1 MISLDNSD
9 KAILREL
16 QSDASISNLELSK
29 KIGLSPSACLTRT
42 KNLRESGVIKQ
53 FTTIIDE
60 KKLGMDTM
68 AFVLVNLM
76 PMNRDSI
83 KSFMEDVNRFPQ
95 IQECYT
101 LTGSHDFLLKIVARD
116 TQSYRDFII
125 DTLTANPI
133 INSVETLMVLGVENA
148 LPLSPW
154 NFLRRISMADKAKA
168 FRAAFP
174 HTLPILA
181 GFTFLGIAYGV
192 LMQSKGFSWPWTLLM
207 STTIFAGSMEF
218 VTVGLLAGNFQP
230 IYAYWS
236 GIDGKCQTSVLWTFH
251 A

>member
-16 QSDASISNLELSK
+16 QADASISNLELSK

-60 KKLGMDTM
+60 KKLGMETL
-68 AFVLVNLM
+68 AFVLVNLT

-83 KSFMEDVNRFPQ
+83 QLFMEDVNNYPQ

-101 LTGSHDFLLKIVARD
+101 LTGSHDFLLKIVAKD

-125 DTLTANPI
+125 DNLTANPI
-133 INSVETLMVLGVENA
+133 ISSVESLVVLGVEKRTTSI
-148 LPLSPW
+148 PVE
-154 NFLRRISMADKAKA
+154 FTEKA
-168 FRAAFP
+168 
-174 HTLPILA
+174 
-181 GFTFLGIAYGV
+181 
-192 LMQSKGFSWPWTLLM
+192 
-207 STTIFAGSMEF
+207 
-218 VTVGLLAGNFQP
+218 
-230 IYAYWS
+230 
-236 GIDGKCQTSVLWTFH
+236 GKREK
-251 A
+251 

>member
-16 QSDASISNLELSK
+16 QADASISNLELSK

-60 KKLGMDTM
+60 KKLGMETL
-68 AFVLVNLM
+68 AFVLVNLT

-83 KSFMEDVNRFPQ
+83 QLFMEDVNNYPQ

-101 LTGSHDFLLKIVARD
+101 LTGSHDFLLKIVAKD

-125 DTLTANPI
+125 DNLTANPI
-133 INSVETLMVLGVENA
+133 ISSVESLVVLGVEKRTTSI
-148 LPLSPW
+148 PVE
-154 NFLRRISMADKAKA
+154 
-168 FRAAFP
+168 
-174 HTLPILA
+174 
-181 GFTFLGIAYGV
+181 FTE
-192 LMQSKGFSWPWTLLM
+192 K
-207 STTIFAGSMEF
+207 
-218 VTVGLLAGNFQP
+218 VG
-230 IYAYWS
+230 
-236 GIDGKCQTSVLWTFH
+236 KREK
-251 A
+251 

>member
-133 INSVETLMVLGVENA
+133 INSVETLMVLGVEKRTTSI
-148 LPLSPW
+148 PVEFSPE
-154 NFLRRISMADKAKA
+154 DKHG
-168 FRAAFP
+168 R
-174 HTLPILA
+174 
-181 GFTFLGIAYGV
+181 
-192 LMQSKGFSWPWTLLM
+192 
-207 STTIFAGSMEF
+207 
-218 VTVGLLAGNFQP
+218 
-230 IYAYWS
+230 
-236 GIDGKCQTSVLWTFH
+236 
-251 A
+251 

>member
-16 QSDASISNLELSK
+16 QADASISNLELCK

-60 KKLGMDTM
+60 KKLGMETL
-68 AFVLVNLM
+68 AFVLVNLT

-83 KSFMEDVNRFPQ
+83 QLFMEDVNNYPQ

-101 LTGSHDFLLKIVARD
+101 LTGSHDFLLKIVAKD

-125 DTLTANPI
+125 DNLTANPI
-133 INSVETLMVLGVENA
+133 ISSVESLVVLGVEKRTTSI
-148 LPLSPW
+148 PVE
-154 NFLRRISMADKAKA
+154 
-168 FRAAFP
+168 
-174 HTLPILA
+174 
-181 GFTFLGIAYGV
+181 FTE
-192 LMQSKGFSWPWTLLM
+192 K
-207 STTIFAGSMEF
+207 
-218 VTVGLLAGNFQP
+218 VG
-230 IYAYWS
+230 
-236 GIDGKCQTSVLWTFH
+236 KREK
-251 A
+251 